1 MTRELSHSD
10 ARELVALHAL
20 DALAG
25 EEHAAI
31 QEHISRCPECQ
42 SEIAALRDASGL
54 LPYTAPVRPMNTSQS
69 ARLRSRLLARAAADS
84 QASRDS
90 GSQASPGILA
100 LQRPAGESTPS
111 RRERRSGAWLLAAA
125 LAFAALG
132 IGAYA
137 VILRRQSG
145 TLGDR
150 LATTEATLQSTTGQL
165 AQRDS
170 MLSGLLSP
178 SVQVVEL
185 TATGP
190 QPPSAR
196 MFWNQATDTWTFVAH
211 NLPEAGVGRTY
222 QLWLITPDQRKLS
235 AGVFVPNAQGTAVVR
250 AQFALARDS
259 LLMVAVTEE
268 PAGGVPQPTGSIVL
282 AGKAD

>member
-1 MTRELSHSD
+1 MTRELSHTD
-10 ARELVALHAL
+10 AREMLALQAL
-20 DALAG
+20 DALTG
-25 EEHAAI
+25 EEQSAVRA
-31 QEHISRCPECQ
+31 HISYCVECQ
-42 SEIAALRDASGL
+42 RETAGLRDASGL
-54 LPYTAPVRPMNTSQS
+54 LAYTVRVRPMNSSQS
-69 ARLRSRLLARAAADS
+69 ARLRSRLVARAAADS
-84 QASRDS
+84 QPGRTS
-90 GSQASPGILA
+90 GSDASPGVIA
-100 LQRPAGESTPS
+100 LQRTAAVPARP
-111 RRERRSGAWLLAAA
+111 ERKFGGWLLAAA
-125 LAFAALG
+125 LAFAAIG

-137 VILRRQSG
+137 LTLRRHADE
-145 TLGDR
+145 LGGR
-150 LATTEATLQSTTGQL
+150 LANTEANLRSTAGQL

-170 MLSGLLSP
+170 MLAGLLSP

-185 TATGP
+185 AATGTRA
-190 QPPSAR
+190 PSAR

-211 NLPEAGVGRTY
+211 NLPEAGPGRTY

-250 AQFALARDS
+250 AQYALARDS